1 MVSTLTKKNQTDQHL
16 SMIMNLLQRLL
27 LNLPALSL
35 IALPLLFAP
44 LQVFHLLSW
53 FLPVAIPAVVK
64 TLQKDKTP
72 HRGPITC
79 QKQPLPFSP
88 AIHAQI
94 FKINQCFI
102 IHLPCLKWSC
112 GSWTA
117 KEVKFK
123 NEQKPPS
130 SRDYSSLYLFWEKIV
145 YLYVH

>member
-1 MVSTLTKKNQTDQHL
+1 MS
-16 SMIMNLLQRLL
+16 MNLLWRLL
-27 LNLPALSL
+27 LNFPALSL
-35 IALPLLFAP
+35 IALPFLFAP
-44 LQVFHLLSW
+44 LQSFHLLSW
-53 FLPVAIPAVVK
+53 FLPVAMPAVV
-64 TLQKDKTP
+64 KTP

-88 AIHAQI
+88 AIHAKI

-102 IHLPCLKWSC
+102 IQLPCLKWSC

-117 KEVKFK
+117 RIKFK

-130 SRDYSSLYLFWEKIV
+130 SRDYSSLYLFWEKIA